1 MRLVALV
8 TGPAPVVCQRVR
20 SQPILHGAA
29 VALIGFTG
37 AFAIVLAGLRS
48 VGATDA
54 QAASGLL
61 ALTVLQGVLAIGL
74 SLRYRMPLLTAWSTP
89 GAALLVAAGTQSG
102 GYPAV
107 VGAFILAGALS
118 VLAGLWPLVTKAIAA
133 IPGPL
138 ASGLLAGVLLQVCI
152 APAQAAVDVPAIAL
166 PMIVV
171 WLVATLYS
179 PRWAVPAALAV
190 VVIGVAIDPVSGGAH
205 PGSAPQLDWVTPA
218 FDIGTLIGLGI
229 PLFVV
234 TMVSQNV
241 TGFAVLAARG
251 YQAPLRPVLVSTG
264 AATAVAAPFGTH
276 GLNLAAITADMV
288 AGPEADPDPARRWI
302 ASVSAGATYVALGL
316 AAGLA
321 TTLLGASPPVL
332 IEAVAGLALL
342 ATLTGA
348 LKTATENDEQRDA
361 AIITFLV
368 TASGISVAG
377 VSAPF
382 WGLVAGL
389 LFLWLRRRFP
399 AS

>member
-1 MRLVALV
+1 MRFQ
-8 TGPAPVVCQRVR
+8 PA
-20 SQPILHGAA
+20 IHGAA

-166 PMIVV
+166 PMIAV
-171 WLVATLYS
+171 WLAATLYS

-190 VVIGVAIDPVSGGAH
+190 VVIGVAI
-205 PGSAPQLDWVTPA
+205 
-218 FDIGTLIGLGI
+218 I
-229 PLFVV
+229 
-234 TMVSQNV
+234 
-241 TGFAVLAARG
+241 
-251 YQAPLRPVLVSTG
+251 
-264 AATAVAAPFGTH
+264 
-276 GLNLAAITADMV
+276 
-288 AGPEADPDPARRWI
+288 
-302 ASVSAGATYVALGL
+302 
-316 AAGLA
+316 
-321 TTLLGASPPVL
+321 
-332 IEAVAGLALL
+332 
-342 ATLTGA
+342 
-348 LKTATENDEQRDA
+348 
-361 AIITFLV
+361 
-368 TASGISVAG
+368 
-377 VSAPF
+377 
-382 WGLVAGL
+382 
-389 LFLWLRRRFP
+389 
-399 AS
+399 